1 MRYTTTLILAV
12 VVLAAVVLIV
22 IYKDELTGEPEP
34 RQESADALTLLED
47 LPAGNLTAVT
57 LEEIADDGQAR
68 TKATFVRKDDKWR
81 LSEPVDAPA
90 DDYEVGQLVREAVE
104 GKYRQTLAAGKTGQP
119 ALKALGLDPPAYR
132 LTVTGTPKGK
142 DAEKEKDKEKT
153 PPKTVVVE
161 IGRKT
166 PVGKGLY
173 VRLADAAKVVVLDS
187 ADLLDRAR
195 KPLKDYRSR
204 NLVDLLRDDVVRIEV
219 EGPKGALRLD
229 RSDDD
234 NQRWVLSKPL
244 AARADSEAVS
254 DILRKALGIMAA
266 DFVEDKAKDLAGYGL
281 AEPRLVLSLYKA
293 GKPPEKPKGED
304 EKKGEADKKDEAKA
318 EPRPEPVRAAVLKF
332 GASADL
338 KHESVYLTLDDA
350 KAVVTVEAGDF
361 KGLDKGL
368 VDLRDKRVLAL
379 EKDRATQVGLRV
391 PAKLAET
398 DKDIAYD
405 LAKTDG
411 KWNVKV
417 EGRPDA
423 PADAAAVDDLL
434 KELQDLKVMYFAEG
448 ENADAAK
455 GYKALGSVRVQM
467 AKDSAAGGFEI
478 GGTGADVPALVK
490 NIREDW
496 VGRINPKDL
505 KSLRKDWLEL
515 LDRQVLALEP
525 KKATRLAIRAPDRTL
540 VFEQKDGKWAM
551 TDPAQIDARATFAAD
566 RIEDLANL
574 ACTKYLAAT
583 KDVKPFGLQ
592 EGELAVTVTLAPE
605 KDGEKPVEKTL
616 LLAHH
621 KDAKIVGRL
630 AGGDLVFEVPL
641 ALFKDFADEPLPKEL
656 ADLAPGNVKRLTV
669 EAGAAKVALVKVDQ
683 KWFRADASGRPD
695 AEVDTAKADGVV
707 RAAAGLSAARWAA
720 YDAKDPARFGLD
732 KPALRITI
740 EGDKKKATLL
750 VSDKEVDAKVAA
762 LLDERPLRYAMT
774 EGGKR
779 IALVAG
785 ASVETL
791 VGAAKTLGPETPEPK
806 KEEAAQKNP

>member
-12 VVLAAVVLIV
+12 VVLAAVVVIV

-34 RQESADALTLLED
+34 RQETADALTLLED
-47 LPAGNLTAVT
+47 LPADNLTAVT
-57 LEEIADDGQAR
+57 LEETADDGQAR
-68 TKATFVRKDDKWR
+68 TKMAFVRKDDKWR
-81 LSEPVDAPA
+81 LSEPVDALA
-90 DDYEVGQLVREAVE
+90 DDYEVGQLVRGAVE
-104 GKYRQTLAAGKTGQP
+104 GKYGQTLAAGKTGQP
-119 ALKALGLDPPAYR
+119 ALKTLGLDPPAYR

-142 DAEKEKDKEKT
+142 DAQKEKA
-153 PPKTVVVE
+153 PPKTVVIE

-234 NQRWVLSKPL
+234 DNPRWVLSKPL
-244 AARADSEAVS
+244 AARAESEAVA

-293 GKPPEKPKGED
+293 GKPAEKPKGED
-304 EKKGEADKKDEAKA
+304 EKKDEADKKDEAKP
-318 EPRPEPVRAAVLKF
+318 EPRPEPVKAAVLKF

-338 KHESVYLTLDDA
+338 KHESVYLTLGDTQ
-350 KAVVTVEAGDF
+350 AVVTVEAGDF

-368 VDLRDKRVLAL
+368 ADLRDKRVVAL
-379 EKDRATQVGLRV
+379 EKDRATKVGLRV

-411 KWNVKV
+411 KWTVTV

-434 KELQDLKVMYFAEG
+434 KELQDLKVIYFAEG

-467 AKDSAAGGFEI
+467 AKDPAAGGFEI

-515 LDRQVLALEP
+515 LDRQVLALDP

-551 TDPAQIDARATFAAD
+551 TDPAQAEARAAFAAD
-566 RIEDLANL
+566 RIDDLKNL

-583 KDVKPFGLQ
+583 KDFKTFGLE

-621 KDAKIVGRL
+621 KDARIVGRM
-630 AGGDLVFEVPL
+630 ADGDLVFEVPL
-641 ALFKDFADEPLPKEL
+641 ALFKDFAGEPLPTEL
-656 ADLAPGNVKRLTV
+656 ADLTSGDVKRLAV

-695 AEVDTAKADGVV
+695 TEIDTSMVDGVV

-732 KPALRITI
+732 KPGLRITI

-762 LLDERPLRYAMT
+762 LLNERPVRYAMT
-774 EGGKR
+774 EGGNR

-791 VGAAKTLGPETPEPK
+791 VGAAKKLGPETPQPK
-806 KEEAAQKNP
+806 KEEAVEKKDP